1 MEDREDKAVLYWI
14 DSREK
19 KNQNITKYF
28 DKHKI
33 EYEVKKLDVGDY
45 MSSDNP
51 FVSIDKKF
59 GLGEIAGNLCSKD
72 CGRFY
77 REVRRAKEN
86 GIKLI
91 FLIEEPN
98 IKSLADV
105 SSWQSKYSR
114 ISGSRL
120 QAEMYRVGIAYN
132 IQFEFCSKRST
143 GKRIM
148 ELLTEN

>member
-1 MEDREDKAVLYWI
+1 MYWI

-19 KNQNITKYF
+19 KNKNITDYF
-28 DKHKI
+28 DRNHI
-33 EYEVKKLDVGDY
+33 EYEIKKLDTGDY
-45 MSSDNP
+45 MSSGNP
-51 FVSIDKKF
+51 NISIDKKF
-59 GLGEIAGNLCSKD
+59 GLTELASNLCTKD
-72 CGRFY
+72 CARFY

-91 FLIEEPN
+91 ILIESGK

-105 SSWQSKYSR
+105 SQWSSKYSK

-132 IQFEFCSKRST
+132 IQFEFCSKQST
-143 GKRIM
+143 GKRIV
-148 ELLTEN
+148 ELLNGN

>member
-1 MEDREDKAVLYWI
+1 MYYF
-14 DSREK
+14 DSRER
-19 KNQNITKYF
+19 KNQHILDYF
-28 DKHKI
+28 DRHNI
-33 EYEVKKLDVGDY
+33 EYEIRKLDTADY
-45 MSSDNP
+45 WNDENP
-51 FVSIDKKF
+51 NVLIDRKQN
-59 GLGEIAGNLCSKD
+59 LNEVAQNLCSPD
-72 CGRFY
+72 SSRFW
-77 REVRRAKEN
+77 REVRRSYNDKQKF
-86 GIKLI
+86 IV
-91 FLIEEPN
+91 LIEHGPN

-148 ELLTEN
+148 ELLSN

>member
-1 MEDREDKAVLYWI
+1 MYWI

-19 KNQNITKYF
+19 KNKNITDYF
-28 DKHKI
+28 DRNHI
-33 EYEVKKLDVGDY
+33 EYEIKKLDTGDY

-51 FVSIDKKF
+51 FVSVDKKF

-105 SSWQSKYSR
+105 SSWQSKYSK
-114 ISGSRL
+114 ISGKRL
-120 QAEMYRVGIAYN
+120 QEEMYKIGIAYN
-132 IQFEFCSKRST
+132 ITWVFCDKRSS
-143 GKRIM
+143 GRMIV
-148 ELLTEN
+148 ELLNGK

>member
-1 MEDREDKAVLYWI
+1 MITV

-19 KNQNITKYF
+19 KNQHILDYLDRHN
-28 DKHKI
+28 I
-33 EYEVKKLDVGDY
+33 EYEIRKLDTADY
-45 MSSDNP
+45 WNDENP
-51 FVSIDKKF
+51 NVLIDRKRN
-59 GLGEIAGNLCSKD
+59 LQELVGNLCSPD
-72 CGRFY
+72 SSRFWN
-77 REVRRAKEN
+77 EIRRSRSEKKRM
-86 GIKLI
+86 II
-91 FLIEEPN
+91 LIEHGGS

-105 SSWQSKYSR
+105 SSWTSKYSK

-148 ELLTEN
+148 ELLTEK

>member
-1 MEDREDKAVLYWI
+1 MYWI

-19 KNQNITKYF
+19 KNKNITDYF
-28 DKHKI
+28 DRNHI
-33 EYEVKKLDVGDY
+33 EYEIRKLDTGDY

-51 FVSIDKKF
+51 FVSVDKKF

-72 CGRFY
+72 CSRFY

-114 ISGSRL
+114 ISGNRL

-143 GKRIM
+143 GKRIV
-148 ELLTEN
+148 ELLEVK

>member
-1 MEDREDKAVLYWI
+1 MITV

-19 KNQNITKYF
+19 KNQHILDHFNR
-28 DKHKI
+28 HNI
-33 EYEVKKLDVGDY
+33 EYEIRKLDTADY
-45 MSSDNP
+45 WNDENP
-51 FVSIDKKF
+51 NVLIDRKQN
-59 GLGEIAGNLCSKD
+59 LNEVAQNLCSPD
-72 CGRFY
+72 SSRFW
-77 REVRRAKEN
+77 REVRRSYNDKQKF
-86 GIKLI
+86 IV
-91 FLIEEPN
+91 LIEHGPN

-148 ELLTEN
+148 ELLSN